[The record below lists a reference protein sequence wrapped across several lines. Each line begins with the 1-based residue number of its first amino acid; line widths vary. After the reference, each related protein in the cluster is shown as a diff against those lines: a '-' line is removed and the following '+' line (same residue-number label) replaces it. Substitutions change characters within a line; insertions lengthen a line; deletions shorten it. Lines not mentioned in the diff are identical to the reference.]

1 MSNNFFGYGLG
12 DIDFRNEP
20 IVGGESEKILKD
32 DLPLFDRYF
41 PGGLNSIRGFG
52 ERSLGPRE
60 PVTVLINDDDSPN
73 GVRAETFHRPIGGS
87 QQLTFQNELRFPIV
101 KQLNL
106 RGAVFNDIGNAFTA
120 EQGVDFGD
128 LRYSV
133 GAGVRWKSPFG
144 PIRIDLAKA
153 LNAKKNERTSKIHFS
168 FGGSGASGGIGGGRG
183 RFGGF

>member
-1 MSNNFFGYGLG
+1 MTNNFFGYGVG
-12 DIDFRNEP
+12 EIDYTNEP
-20 IVGGESEKILKD
+20 VVAGEAEKFLED
-32 DLPLFDRYF
+32 DVPLFDRYF

-60 PVTVLINDDDSPN
+60 PVTVLVSDSEEP
-73 GVRAETFHRPIGGS
+73 GGIRAETFHRPIGGS

-106 RGAVFNDIGNAFTA
+106 RGAVFSDIGNAFTA
-120 EQGVDFGD
+120 EQGVDLGD

-133 GAGVRWKSPFG
+133 GAGIRWKSPFG

-153 LNAKKNERTSKIHFS
+153 LNDKRNERTSTIHFS
-168 FGGSGASGGIGGGRG
+168 FGGSGASGSIGGGRG
-183 RFGGF
+183 GFGGF